1 MLEEK
6 ERKGER
12 ERDTRRAAQ
21 VSYNNMATDEEDDYM
36 SASFIASAIPQQ
48 PEPSRGGGKSRG
60 GRAEGTQGRIPQ
72 RKPPEKIKSFKEV
85 EADGIKQG
93 LANAISQENKGFK
106 MLKMMGYKEGAGLY
120 YILIF

>member
-1 MLEEK
+1 MEEK
-6 ERKGER
+6 ERKVER

-21 VSYNNMATDEEDDYM
+21 VSYMATDEEDDYM

-48 PEPSRGGGKSRG
+48 PEPARGEGKSRG
-60 GRAEGTQGRIPQ
+60 GRGEGTQGRIPQ

-120 YILIF
+120 YTLIF